1 MRHWKVVAA
10 GEGGQ
15 GVQSMAESLALAA
28 YREGWKALY
37 MPNFGIEQRGGVSLA
52 FVQLSREEIGSPK
65 FLTAD
70 LAIVLSCRA
79 FGRCHQ
85 YIDAQTVVLYDSSLI
100 KPPEV
105 DDQVVGLQSY
115 ETRAPEAFPLDF
127 GIKPE
132 LTETEGRELSGER
145 VLAIPAAE
153 LARRK
158 LHPRAFN
165 MIILGAAAA
174 LMDAVSL
181 AGLKGALEEKLSRYF
196 KRDPRLREQNF
207 EGLEMGFELASREI
221 ARRPP
226 LQEVLS
232 H

>member
-1 MRHWKVVAA
+1 MWHWKIVAA

-28 YREGWKALY
+28 HRGGWRALY
-37 MPNFGIEQRGGVSLA
+37 MPNFGIEQRGGISLA

-65 FLTAD
+65 FLTAN
-70 LAIVLSCRA
+70 LVIVLSRRSFERCR
-79 FGRCHQ
+79 Q
-85 YIDAQTVVLYDSSLI
+85 YMDSRTVILYDSSLI
-100 KPPEV
+100 QPPEV
-105 DDQVVGLQSY
+105 ADQVVGLQSY
-115 ETRAPEAFPLDF
+115 ETSTPEAFPLDT

-132 LTETEGRELSGER
+132 RESPKVAPAKQL
-145 VLAIPAAE
+145 VAIPAAE

-174 LMDAVSL
+174 LLDAVSL
-181 AGLKGALEEKLSRYF
+181 NGLREALEEKLSRYF
-196 KRDPRLREQNF
+196 KRDPKLREQNF
-207 EGLEMGFELASREI
+207 QGLELGFELAFREKTL
-221 ARRPP
+221 RPR
-226 LQEVLS
+226 LQEVLD